1 MLLIKLRLL
10 TTAKI
15 SKNTTFTIV
24 EQHLHSQKNIKLFQ
38 QTFTFDRCFWSM
50 DPSNEKFD
58 SQEDVYDEVGTDLL
72 DNSFQGYNAC
82 IFAYGQTG
90 GDFCFNICMVLL

>member
-1 MLLIKLRLL
+1 
-10 TTAKI
+10 
-15 SKNTTFTIV
+15 
-24 EQHLHSQKNIKLFQ
+24 
-38 QTFTFDRCFWSM
+38 M

-90 GDFCFNICMVLL
+90 GDFKLFLLSIKFVML